1 MNYRKKTMQDWN
13 NLTEEQQIEV
23 IMHIGTKLNKQ
34 EIWYWE
40 GLVYSYRTLQD
51 RISKALAY
59 IKENAWY
66 DYRDNEEVITISK
79 EKLLDILQGDDKE

>member
-1 MNYRKKTMQDWN
+1 MQDWK
-13 NLTEEQQIEV
+13 NLAEEQQTEV
-23 IMHIGTKLNKQ
+23 IMHISTKLNKQ

-40 GLVYSYRTLQD
+40 GLVYNYRTLQD
-51 RISKALAY
+51 RIDKAIAY

-79 EKLLDILQGDDKE
+79 EKLLEILQVK